1 MYRFA
6 LFCLQRLTVLMEKKT
21 AKIVV
26 VGAGI
31 AGLTA
36 AHTLRRNGFNEVV
49 VLEGSDRIGGRIHTE
64 AYGKNTRVPET
75 HVDAQLL

>member
-1 MYRFA
+1 
-6 LFCLQRLTVLMEKKT
+6 MEKTT
-21 AKIVV
+21 AKIVI

-36 AHTLRRNGFNEVV
+36 AHTLRKNGFSEVV

-64 AYGKNTRVPET
+64 AYGKTVRVPNTRGG
-75 HVDAQLL
+75 AQLLGHFCLTR